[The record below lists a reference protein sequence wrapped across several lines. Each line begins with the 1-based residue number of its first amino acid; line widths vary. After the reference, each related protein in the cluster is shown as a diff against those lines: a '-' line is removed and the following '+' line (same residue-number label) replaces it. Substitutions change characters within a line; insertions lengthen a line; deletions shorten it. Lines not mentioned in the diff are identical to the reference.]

1 MHGGR
6 MASAGGAT
14 SILVLAPAAA
24 VTSSCPSA
32 LFFNEKKKKNAAA
45 TRACHGRWHRAT
57 PCRATTSGRGE
68 GHSDGLL
75 WLPQSDLLAGLTG
88 VAAFPGLALA
98 DVPKVYEGCGAG
110 ESLVTDDLLG
120 CDTIGGPPCQPPAK
134 AGIQTVNFYELPP
147 PKKVRVRRPA
157 HELGPDEVRRYRN
170 ALAEMKERNV
180 SDPSSF
186 AAQAAIH
193 EAYCDGHYH
202 IDPTERNGAFDV
214 HFSWLFA
221 PWHRMYIYFYER
233 MVNHYMER
241 DGSGGGFALPYWN
254 WDAPAGMAIPAINL
268 STVYNQMIR
277 TGKGARCFLGDKFCS
292 EASFTI
298 NEINE
303 RPGRRRNG
311 NQKLL
316 RGTTSGSLERMA
328 HTAVHVWTGNPGSS
342 AVGHDGKEHKGA
354 DMGFLGSAGRDPLF
368 YSHHAN
374 VDRLWHLWST
384 KLGGAG
390 CNDPEWLDTSFV
402 FCDFVD
408 GTDDMM
414 LVRIRVRDVLDTANL
429 GYTYAEPDKE
439 TGYKD
444 WVDSKPTRRLP
455 PVSAAT
461 PATKPE
467 PPTFPKTLKVGE
479 NVVIESVPRQ
489 KKPGGGKEVLEVLV
503 IEGIDFDPGQNSK
516 FDVAINAPS
525 ENAKDVGPRYV
536 EYAGSFAGVR
546 AAKEKPGDRRAGV
559 LAVPIDDVLADV
571 GVGDGEPMSVV
582 IVPREGDVKITSAP
596 RIEFQAYC

>member
-24 VTSSCPSA
+24 VTSSCPST
-32 LFFNEKKKKNAAA
+32 LFFKSGKKKKKKSAAA
-45 TRACHGRWHRAT
+45 TGACHGRRRRAT

-68 GHSDGLL
+68 GDSDGLL
-75 WLPQSDLLAGLTG
+75 WLPRRDLLAGLTG

-120 CDTIGGPPCQPPAK
+120 CDTIGGPPCPPPAK

-202 IDPTERNGAFDV
+202 IDPTERNRAFDV

-254 WDAPAGMAIPAINL
+254 WDAPAGMAIPAMFKEKNSALNDNYRNPDHLDAMVDLDYLSRIQKPPVKFTSQPQDPEMYKDILDSNL
-268 STVYNQMIR
+268 STVYNQVYIYI
-277 TGKGARCFLGDKFCS
+277 L
-292 EASFTI
+292 
-298 NEINE
+298 
-303 RPGRRRNG
+303 
-311 NQKLL
+311 
-316 RGTTSGSLERMA
+316 
-328 HTAVHVWTGNPGSS
+328 
-342 AVGHDGKEHKGA
+342 
-354 DMGFLGSAGRDPLF
+354 
-368 YSHHAN
+368 
-374 VDRLWHLWST
+374 
-384 KLGGAG
+384 
-390 CNDPEWLDTSFV
+390 
-402 FCDFVD
+402 
-408 GTDDMM
+408 
-414 LVRIRVRDVLDTANL
+414 DVLFISICK
-429 GYTYAEPDKE
+429 YF
-439 TGYKD
+439 
-444 WVDSKPTRRLP
+444 
-455 PVSAAT
+455 
-461 PATKPE
+461 
-467 PPTFPKTLKVGE
+467 TF
-479 NVVIESVPRQ
+479 
-489 KKPGGGKEVLEVLV
+489 
-503 IEGIDFDPGQNSK
+503 
-516 FDVAINAPS
+516 
-525 ENAKDVGPRYV
+525 
-536 EYAGSFAGVR
+536 
-546 AAKEKPGDRRAGV
+546 
-559 LAVPIDDVLADV
+559 
-571 GVGDGEPMSVV
+571 
-582 IVPREGDVKITSAP
+582 
-596 RIEFQAYC
+596 